1 MFIAKVVG
9 NVVATR
15 KNESLEGYKL
25 MVVQRHNVDSEESDA
40 DHLVAADYV
49 GAGIGDYVL
58 VSSGSA
64 VRVEENKKKALID
77 LAIVGIIDEFL
88 K

>member
-1 MFIAKVVG
+1 MFIARVVG

-15 KNESLEGYKL
+15 KNETLEGYKL
-25 MVVQRHNVDSEESDA
+25 MVVERYNISTETYDKKQE
-40 DHLVAADYV
+40 VAADYV
-49 GAGIGDYVL
+49 GSGIGDYVL
-58 VSSGSA
+58 VSAGSA
-64 VRVEENKKKALID
+64 VRVEEGKKKTLID